1 MTAVQLAPQY
11 SRGSCVEIWG
21 GTGASNGLQLG
32 DDAISNNTCYNDSGV
47 TRTITA
53 VKCRSDNASNKTTV
67 SPSLGTNGTGTAI
80 LSAAITCGSSYAYSA
95 SGTII
100 AANWI
105 SGTGIDPAMGGTPT
119 GTSIAIIV
127 EYTY

>member
-1 MTAVQLAPQY
+1 MCI
-11 SRGSCVEIWG
+11 R
-21 GTGASNGLQLG
+21 
-32 DDAISNNTCYNDSGV
+32 D
-47 TRTITA
+47 R
-53 VKCRSDNASNKTTV
+53 
-67 SPSLGTNGTGTAI
+67 GTAI